1 MNCNRFKFI
10 ASYFWIMV
18 FAFIAFLMVAFLN
31 QYFVTSLVYDPND
44 IACSVNLDT
53 AELILL
59 KRQLM
64 ADGLVSMPHDFIA
77 KYWGYVVLLGNILA
91 VGLVWSKKIV
101 APKHNDLVGIFIISL
116 SWFGLSFMLG
126 NLSSQIMKYH
136 NATYELT
143 NQVMLAKKGV
153 DIKDPSLSNNLD
165 LRHCFNSN
173 DITID
178 K

>member
-1 MNCNRFKFI
+1 M
-10 ASYFWIMV
+10 
-18 FAFIAFLMVAFLN
+18 
-31 QYFVTSLVYDPND
+31 
-44 IACSVNLDT
+44 
-53 AELILL
+53 
-59 KRQLM
+59 
-64 ADGLVSMPHDFIA
+64 
-77 KYWGYVVLLGNILA
+77 
-91 VGLVWSKKIV
+91 
-101 APKHNDLVGIFIISL
+101 GIFIISL

-126 NLSSQIMKYH
+126 NLSIQIMKYH